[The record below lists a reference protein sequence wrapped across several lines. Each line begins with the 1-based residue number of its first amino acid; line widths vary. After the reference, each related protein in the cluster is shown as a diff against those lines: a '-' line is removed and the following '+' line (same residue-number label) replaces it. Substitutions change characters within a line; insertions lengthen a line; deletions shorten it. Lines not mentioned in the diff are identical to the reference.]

1 MSAPVVPAVIPQSEA
16 EVLAFAESLRF
27 SPEFHLDIVDGVFV
41 PKVSWPIGPSGDPM
55 AVRGGLTS
63 YTLEVDLMTAEPL
76 LHAEAWVVAGADML
90 VFHVETLTLEEF
102 MQFSEYATVS
112 VGVSAHGAT
121 SMETLLEYAAYAD
134 YVQLMGIYEI
144 GAQGQPFDPAVLT
157 NIETVKQAYPDMMV
171 SIDGSVNADTIVS
184 LRTAGAD
191 RFICGSAIVGQ
202 PDPAAAHAYL
212 SGLINPV

>member
-1 MSAPVVPAVIPQSEA
+1 MSTPVVPAVIPTNEA
-16 EVLAFAESLRF
+16 DVLSFAETLRF

-41 PKVSWPIGPSGDPM
+41 PKTSWPVEPAGDAM
-55 AVRGGLTS
+55 TVRTALAG
-63 YTLEVDLMTAEPL
+63 YTLEVDLMTVEPL

-184 LRTAGAD
+184 LRNARAD

-202 PDPAAAHAYL
+202 PDPESAHAYL
-212 SGLINPV
+212 SQLINPS